1 MVYFKESY
9 NFLRFQGCPTCS
21 MGVNLLHVTSMETY
35 RTCDFSGGGGG
46 GGLDPVPHPLLD
58 HDHYVYHIS
67 LIYCRTKGF
76 D

>member
-46 GGLDPVPHPLLD
+46 GGGGVWTLSPTPSWITIIM
-58 HDHYVYHIS
+58 YI
-67 LIYCRTKGF
+67 IYL
-76 D
+76 